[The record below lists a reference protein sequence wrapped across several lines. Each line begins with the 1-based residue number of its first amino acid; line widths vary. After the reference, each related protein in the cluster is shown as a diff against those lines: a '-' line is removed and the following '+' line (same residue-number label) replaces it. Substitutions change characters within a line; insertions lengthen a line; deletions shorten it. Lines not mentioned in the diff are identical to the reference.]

1 MSSDTDKSVE
11 MSPRELSRRV
21 RQIGREINFDTLNA
35 TRELYTPLH
44 PVAPFAGV
52 TIRRDERYGDHE
64 RNRLDLFLPADDAD
78 RPRPALV
85 FIHGGGFV
93 RGDKY
98 TPGSPYYD
106 NVGVW
111 AVRNGLMGVNM
122 THRLA
127 PEFQWPAVIEDVAQA
142 IAWVKRHGGEC
153 GLDTDRL
160 YLMGQSAGAAHA
172 ASYIAHPHFYAP
184 VTHGL
189 AGAIF
194 ISGLYDLETLAPDEM
209 SASYFGADR
218 TLYRER
224 SPLPGL
230 LAARI
235 PCLIALAEREPPIFE
250 RQALDL
256 LAALHERDQRLPP
269 FVHLLGQ
276 NHLSGIL
283 HLGLPGDRLGPA
295 ILDFMD
301 SHKAR

>member
-1 MSSDTDKSVE
+1 MNHTTLATQI
-11 MSPRELSRRV
+11 RA
-21 RQIGREINFDTLNA
+21 IGREINFDSLNA

-44 PVAPFAGV
+44 PVAPFNDVA
-52 TIRRDERYGDHE
+52 IRRDERYGDHE
-64 RNRLDLFLPADDAD
+64 RHRLDLFLPVDDAD
-78 RPRPALV
+78 RLRPAVV

-98 TPGSPYYD
+98 TPGSPFYD

-111 AVRNGLMGVNM
+111 AVRNGLIGINM

-127 PEFQWPAVIEDVAQA
+127 PEFQWPAVIDDIAQA
-142 IAWVKRHGGEC
+142 IAWANRQGREY
-153 GLDTDRL
+153 GLDTDRV

-172 ASYIAHPHFYAP
+172 VSYIAHPRFYAP
-184 VTHGL
+184 AAQGL

-194 ISGLYDLETLAPDEM
+194 ISGLYNLETLAADEM

-218 TLYRER
+218 TLHRER

-235 PCLIALAEREPPIFE
+235 PYLIALAEREPPIFE
-250 RQALDL
+250 RQALEL
-256 LAALHERDQRLPP
+256 LTALHERDQRLPP

-301 SHKAR
+301 SHQVR